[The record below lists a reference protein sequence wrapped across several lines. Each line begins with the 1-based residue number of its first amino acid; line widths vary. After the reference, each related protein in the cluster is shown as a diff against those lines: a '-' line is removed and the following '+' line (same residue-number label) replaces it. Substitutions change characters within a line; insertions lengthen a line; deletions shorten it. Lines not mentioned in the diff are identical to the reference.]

1 MHAAATSEP
10 VRHQTLHTPVT
21 RQVLLAGFVLTLLAG
36 GVNAVGFLGVQH
48 QALTHLTGTVTQ
60 LSLRLSEHAWSQTL
74 DALGIIGAFFLGCLL
89 SGLITRQ
96 SSLKIGRRY
105 GVALM
110 LESALLSG
118 GALMLRNG
126 HQGGEQL
133 ASMACGLQNGLAT
146 SWAGAVIRTT
156 HMTGIVTDLGLS
168 CAHWLRG
175 MRGELPKLRLHAVLL
190 AGFICG
196 GVLGALGFASWSYD
210 TLFIPAAITGAAGLA
225 YFVWKQTQRRS
236 SRSA

>member
-1 MHAAATSEP
+1 MHAVTTSH
-10 VRHQTLHTPVT
+10 VSHQNLHAPVT

-36 GVNAVGFLGVQH
+36 AVNAVGFLGVQH
-48 QALTHLTGTVTQ
+48 QALTHLTGTITQ
-60 LSLRLSEHAWSQTL
+60 FSLHASQHDWQHTL
-74 DALGIIGAFFLGCLL
+74 DALGIIGAFFFGCML

-110 LESALLSG
+110 LESLFLIAG
-118 GALMLRNG
+118 TLMLRNG
-126 HQGGEQL
+126 YGCGDQL
-133 ASMACGLQNGLAT
+133 ASLACGLQNGLAT

-190 AGFICG
+190 TGFMSG
-196 GVLGALGFASWSYD
+196 GVLGTWGFGLWRYD
-210 TLFIPAAITGAAGLA
+210 TLLIPATITGLSGLG
-225 YFVWKQTQRRS
+225 YFIWKQRQRL
-236 SRSA
+236 ATA